1 MRELLK
7 LKKYVIQYKFHFL
20 FGVLALTT
28 IDLLQLIIPRILK
41 WAVDGL
47 ATGIADLSDLGFYFL
62 SIVLIAIGIAIGRF
76 FWRYLIIGSSR
87 RIERS
92 LRTDFYEHLLTL
104 DFAYYDQQKT
114 GDLMAHAVN
123 DINAVRMALGFGF
136 IILVDVFI
144 LGIAALCMMLSISPK
159 LTLYALIPFPVIA
172 IVSTRF
178 GRVIHHLFEKVQ
190 EAFAVLTERV
200 RENLSGMK
208 VIKVFVQE
216 EGEIRKF
223 EKLSRG
229 YIKKNLKLVRAW
241 GMFFPIII
249 SLASLGQVIVLWL
262 GGKYVI
268 LGQISIG
275 SFVAFI
281 AYLQIL
287 VWPMIAIGWA
297 INLFQRG
304 AASQGRL
311 NRIFE
316 KRSSIVSGN
325 KVVERLKGAIEFK
338 NVTFTYYGK
347 NMPALENI
355 NLSIS
360 PKEFIGVTGPIASG
374 KTCFVNLIL
383 RLYEPQKGKIL
394 VDGQDIKDLTIESL
408 RRNIAYVPQDTF
420 LFSETIKNNIIFG
433 VRDVTQEEI
442 EHIAHVAQ
450 IYDEI
455 MQLPNKFDTRIG
467 ERGVTLSGGQR
478 QRIALARALLLKRP
492 ILILDDAVSSVD
504 AETELRILE
513 SIRHELK
520 NRTSIVISHRVFV
533 LKDATRIIVFDNGK
547 IVQQGTHNELLGK
560 TGIYRDI
567 FRIQQIEMKLES
579 A

>member
-7 LKKYVIQYKFHFL
+7 LRKYVIRYKFHFL
-20 FGVLALTT
+20 FGVLALVT
-28 IDLLQLIIPRILK
+28 IDLLQLVIPRILK

-47 ATGIADLSDLGFYFL
+47 ATGTADLSDLGFYFL
-62 SIVLIAIGIAIGRF
+62 IIVLIAIGIAIGRF

-144 LGIAALCMMLSISPK
+144 LGIASLCMMLSISPR

-216 EGEIRKF
+216 EGEIHKF
-223 EKLSRG
+223 ERLSRG
-229 YIKKNLKLVRAW
+229 YIKKNLNLVRAW

-275 SFVAFI
+275 
-281 AYLQIL
+281 L

-338 NVTFTYYGK
+338 NVAFTYYGK

-374 KTCFVNLIL
+374 KTCFINLIL

-408 RRNIAYVPQDTF
+408 RKNIAYVPQDTF
-420 LFSETIKNNIIFG
+420 LFSETIKHNIIFG
-433 VRDVTQEEI
+433 MKDVNQAEI

-467 ERGVTLSGGQR
+467 ERGVTLSGGQK

-520 NRTSIVISHRVFV
+520 NRTSIVISHRAFV

-547 IVQQGTHNELLGK
+547 VVQQGTHNELLRK

-579 A
+579 T